1 MKIRYLVLG
10 LLVLL
15 SVVTYMDRVCI
26 SVAAPRIREEFGIS
40 PERWGF
46 VLGAFTLAYGA
57 FEIPSGACGD
67 RFGERR
73 VLTRIVV
80 WWSAFTVL
88 TGLASGFA
96 VLVVTRFL
104 FGVGEAGAY
113 PNVSGSIR
121 RWFPMAER
129 ARAQGF
135 VWGASR
141 VGGALT
147 PVVVVPL
154 MLALG
159 WRTVFFL
166 FGALGLVWAIVWSVW
181 YRDRPAEHPA
191 VTSAELAELGG
202 GSDFPEEGA
211 VPWGTLFRNP
221 QLWLIM
227 AMYVC
232 YAWGPTFFIA
242 HLPDYLI
249 KGRGLSEEQM
259 ALFAGLPFIAGAI
272 GNLAGGY
279 FSDRWS
285 ERYGKRIGRG
295 ILGAICLAVA
305 ALLLSAAALV
315 SNPFAAALIL
325 ALAFGVLDCM
335 LPCAWAICLDVGGSR
350 SGAVSGAMNSA
361 GQAGGFLCNVLFGY
375 LIAWY
380 GDYNIPLLVIAV
392 MVMASSVLFVMIDP
406 TRPLVP
412 PGGPAAEK
420 ELECAS
426 D

>member
-1 MKIRYLVLG
+1 MRIRYLVLG

-40 PERWGF
+40 PEHWGF

-73 VLTRIVV
+73 MLTRIVV

-113 PNVSGSIR
+113 PNAAGSIR

-147 PVVVVPL
+147 PIVVVPL

-166 FGALGLVWAIVWSVW
+166 FGAVGLVWAIVWWAW
-181 YRDRPAEHPA
+181 YGDRPAEHAA
-191 VTSAELAELGG
+191 VTSAELAEIDCGRQ
-202 GSDFPEEGA
+202 SADQVA
-211 VPWGTLFRNP
+211 VPWGMLFRNP
-221 QLWLIM
+221 QMWLIM
-227 AMYVC
+227 AMYAC
-232 YAWGPTFFIA
+232 YACGPTFFIA

-249 KGRGLSEEQM
+249 EGRGLSEKQM
-259 ALFAGLPFIAGAI
+259 ARFAGLPFVAGAI
-272 GNLAGGY
+272 GNLVGGY
-279 FSDRWS
+279 ISDRWS
-285 ERYGKRIGRG
+285 ERYGKRFGRG
-295 ILGAICLAVA
+295 ILGAACLALA
-305 ALLLSAAALV
+305 ALLLGAAAIV
-315 SNPFAAALIL
+315 SDPFATAAIL
-325 ALAFGVLDCM
+325 TVAFGVLDCM
-335 LPCAWAICLDVGGSR
+335 LPCAWALCLDIGGSR
-350 SGAVSGAMNSA
+350 AGAVSGAMNSA

-380 GDYNIPLLVIAV
+380 GDYSVPLLVIAF
-392 MVMASSVLFVMIDP
+392 MVMASSVLFLMIDP

-412 PGGPAAEK
+412 PGGPAADK

-426 D
+426 A